1 MKIYWVWRNQTQ
13 ISFKNNYSTEENSEN
28 AKNFK
33 KQWSELEIIKLL
45 RGIYQYGE
53 TRVSQR
59 IKFID
64 NSGPQIHQTN
74 WSLIKANYQ
83 MDDKTPHDLSV
94 KWMDIKFQMLKDLEK
109 LNKKHQ
115 NPVTKMAWLISCIR
129 SLEEKNG
136 IYNENDEIYKNNRNY
151 YLNF

>member
-1 MKIYWVWRNQTQ
+1 
-13 ISFKNNYSTEENSEN
+13 
-28 AKNFK
+28 
-33 KQWSELEIIKLL
+33 
-45 RGIYQYGE
+45 
-53 TRVSQR
+53 
-59 IKFID
+59 
-64 NSGPQIHQTN
+64 
-74 WSLIKANYQ
+74 